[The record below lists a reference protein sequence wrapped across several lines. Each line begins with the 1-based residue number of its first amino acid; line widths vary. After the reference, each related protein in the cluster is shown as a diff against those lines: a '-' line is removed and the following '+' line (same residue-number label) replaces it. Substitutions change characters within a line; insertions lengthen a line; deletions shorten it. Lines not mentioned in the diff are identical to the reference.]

1 MRKIILLILTGLLTL
16 VNAQQQNSAEMNMG
30 ITQPNPTASSMSS
43 YANVPVSF
51 QTGIPNISY
60 DLFTVPTNHKKV
72 NIKLALNYHAG
83 GIGSSQWVGDLGQG
97 WSLLGLGAVSREIY
111 GDIDERFS
119 QSFLQYYK
127 KNIFDDIYSFSTL
140 EESGRFKFK
149 RDTVNNIFSLRP
161 VSDYASRI
169 EYERTS
175 DNKTL
180 VLNSFTVTGTSGV
193 KYKYTLHDKAVQ
205 TNVFMH
211 YTSEKV
217 KAKDGITDS
226 LISKPKYLDLDYR
239 SSFRLASILDENNI
253 EIVKY
258 NYESYNDVV
267 GTSSITQKLRSI
279 EIKDHGKIEI
289 NYASDIYP
297 KIRNHEN
304 LNIGSI
310 ILKDINGIQTQKYV
324 FNYDGDYSG
333 SAAYGVKPRQ
343 LTSYAKVDKNNNIV
357 ENTHFNY
364 NLISYPIKPNN
375 NIYTYIWHLKNV
387 ILPSG
392 GKIDYDFSF
401 EPNYWNQLDTT
412 TPKYVDLSTV
422 TFNEYSINKKPF
434 FTLNEDKTVI
444 ISLQNQAPGQF
455 WEFNLYK
462 KNGNSY
468 DLISPVLGYFNTA
481 SSYSLSSGE
490 YYASLHYNRANP
502 PAFTEATVFTS
513 VYQDGFEKYTEASE
527 QGFLRINNIKYYSD
541 SNSTPDLNEAYD
553 YRDFE
558 DSSKSSGHIVGNC
571 LYLDLGLGES
581 SPVSKIYKNIK
592 VSGKGY
598 TKYYYKIPEDY
609 PLIETNYYTQR
620 ENHYSTQ
627 GGVLDKT
634 EIYNDNHQKL
644 KEIKHTYNF
653 VDFGDF
659 LPEAGLFSY
668 GERYRLSY
676 TQSEKT
682 VTKDFLPTG
691 ISETQN
697 EIIRND
703 ISNIN
708 KNNVTVEKQTDSDQ
722 TVTETHYQYAAEKS
736 NYYLTDKNIVSTI
749 LETEVKRNGKMI
761 SKTET
766 IYPTNQSAA
775 DTKTAGKVLPLSIYT
790 ANYLGVMSTDLTYD
804 LYDSKGNI
812 LQYSTREGVPTA
824 VVWGYH
830 STRPIAKITGIT
842 YSLISSLVSDIVSAS
857 DADINAATEQNLIDK
872 LDAFRNHSVIQNAET
887 TTYTY
892 DPLTGVTTTTSPSGI
907 REVYMYDAAN
917 RLKEIRQDT
926 ATGKTVKEFKY
937 NYKH

>member
-16 VNAQQQNSAEMNMG
+16 VNAQQQNGAEMNMG
-30 ITQPNPTASSMSS
+30 ITQPNPMASSMSS
-43 YANVPVSF
+43 YANVPVSI

-60 DLFTVPTNHKKV
+60 DLFTVPTNHKKI

-83 GIGSSQWVGDLGQG
+83 GIGSSQWVGDMGQG

-119 QSFLQYYK
+119 QNFSQYYK

-140 EESGRFKFK
+140 EESGRFRFK
-149 RDTVNNIFSLRP
+149 RDTVNNIFSLKAM
-161 VSDYASRI
+161 SDYASRI
-169 EYERTS
+169 EYERTA

-193 KYKYTLHDKAVQ
+193 KYKYTLHDRAVQ

-211 YTSEKV
+211 YTTQKV

-239 SSFRLASILDENNI
+239 SSFRLASILNENNI

-279 EIKDHGKIEI
+279 EIKDQGKIEI
-289 NYASDIYP
+289 NYTSDFYP
-297 KIRNHEN
+297 RIRNHES
-304 LNIGSI
+304 LKIASI
-310 ILKDINGIQTQKYV
+310 VLKDINAIQVQKYV
-324 FNYDGDYSG
+324 FSYDGDHS
-333 SAAYGVKPRQ
+333 SSTAYGVQPRQ
-343 LTSYAKVDKNNNIV
+343 LMSYSKVDKNNNII
-357 ENTHFNY
+357 ENTQFNY
-364 NLISYPIKPNN
+364 NLASYLVKPMH

-387 ILPSG
+387 ILPTG
-392 GKIDYDFSF
+392 GKIEYDFNF
-401 EPNYWNQLDTT
+401 EPNFWHEFETS
-412 TPKYVDLSTV
+412 TPKYADLSIV
-422 TFNEYSINKKPF
+422 SFQEYNNSNKKPF

-455 WEFNLYK
+455 WEFSLYK

-468 DLISPVLGYFNTA
+468 DLISPTLGYFNIA

-490 YYASLHYNRANP
+490 YYASLHYNWANS

-527 QGFLRINNIKYYSD
+527 RGFLRINNIKYYSD
-541 SNSTPDLNEAYD
+541 KNAVSSDLNEAYD

-558 DSSKSSGHIVGNC
+558 DSSKSSGHAVGNC
-571 LYLDLGLGES
+571 LYLDLGLGEN
-581 SPVSKIYKNIK
+581 SPVAIIYKNVK

-620 ENHYSTQ
+620 ENNYSTQ

-634 EIYNDNHQKL
+634 EIYDDNHQKL

-653 VDFGDF
+653 VDFGDL
-659 LPEAGLFSY
+659 LPEAGLY
-668 GERYRLSY
+668 GERYKLSY

-708 KNNVTVEKQTDSDQ
+708 INKNNVIMEKQTDSDQ
-722 TVTETHYQYAAEKS
+722 TVTETHYKYAAEKS
-736 NYYLTDKNIVSTI
+736 NHYLTDKNIVSTV
-749 LETEVKRNGKMI
+749 LEKETKKNGKMI

-766 IYPTNQSAA
+766 VYPTNQSAA
-775 DTKTAGKVLPLSIYT
+775 DTKTAGKALPYQV
-790 ANYLGVMSTDLTYD
+790 NSTDLLNVISTDFIYDAYD
-804 LYDSKGNI
+804 LKGNI
-812 LQYSTREGVPTA
+812 LQYTPKDGVVTS
-824 VVWGYH
+824 VIWGYN
-830 STRPIAKITGIT
+830 STQPIAKITG
-842 YSLISSLVSDIVSAS
+842 VSFAVANALAADIISAS
-857 DADINAATEQNLIDK
+857 DADVDAGTEQNLIYK
-872 LDAFRNHSVIQNAET
+872 LDLFRKQSALQNAQIS
-887 TTYTY
+887 TYTY
-892 DPLTGVTTTTSPSGI
+892 DPLIGVTSITPPSGI
-907 REVYMYDAAN
+907 REIYKYDSAN
-917 RLKEIRQDT
+917 RLENIKDIN
-926 ATGKTVKEFKY
+926 GKLLKEFKY